1 LFVWVPVALWLGY
14 EDRMGWAIFTAA
26 WGLLVVGTV
35 DNFLRP
41 YFISHGSQLPLL
53 LIFAGVLG
61 GLLAWGLIGIFL
73 GATLLA
79 VGYTLLHD
87 WLYQDFPAMEALSK
101 EG

>member
-1 LFVWVPVALWLGY
+1 
-14 EDRMGWAIFTAA
+14 
-26 WGLLVVGTV
+26 V

-41 YFISHGSQLPLL
+41 YFISQGSQLPLL

-79 VGYTLLHD
+79 VGYTLLYT
-87 WLYQDFPAMEALSK
+87 WLYEDESPPTAESVSD
-101 EG
+101 